1 MTTYLDQFFIAVSGN
16 RNLPSG
22 RLLAAAA
29 DFGSRHA

>member
-1 MTTYLDQFFIAVSGN
+1 MTIYLDPFFIAVSGN

-22 RLLAAAA
+22 RLLAAA